1 MMILKLTRGGILKL
15 TKHTPKTSPKAD
27 RPNEQEKSK

>member
-15 TKHTPKTSPKAD
+15 TKHTPKTNPEKTKWPTT
-27 RPNEQEKSK
+27 RPTS